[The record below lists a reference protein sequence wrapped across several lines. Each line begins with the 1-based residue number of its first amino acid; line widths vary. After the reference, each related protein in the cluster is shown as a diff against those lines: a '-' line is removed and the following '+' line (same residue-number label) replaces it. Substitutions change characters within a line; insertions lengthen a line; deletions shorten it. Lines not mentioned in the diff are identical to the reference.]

1 MSKGTN
7 VTIKRFH
14 VVKHLLFIPE
24 QNSEVLTT
32 VIYVIKRKYFRRFA
46 GNCWTRQSRVQHS
59 NESQIFI
66 SSIHYFLVDCNK
78 NTRKNFHSIIKVTFG
93 P

>member
-66 SSIHYFLVDCNK
+66 SSIHYFLVDRNK
-78 NTRKNFHSIIKVTFG
+78 NTRKNFHSIIKVTFE